1 MRNITKSVSA
11 AVLMSAIVAGP
22 ASAIMHQVAVN
33 PFHAF
38 AEPGMSAIIIG
49 DPSELKGDIA
59 DVIDIEN
66 LFDVDL
72 KNKAGSMFL
81 AEPIE

>member
-11 AVLMSAIVAGP
+11 AVLLSAIIVGP
-22 ASAIMHQVAVN
+22 ASAIMHQVEVN

-38 AEPGMSAIIIG
+38 AESGISAIIIG

-59 DVIDIEN
+59 DVIDMEN

-72 KNKAGSMFL
+72 KNKAGSVFL
-81 AEPIE
+81 AEPVE